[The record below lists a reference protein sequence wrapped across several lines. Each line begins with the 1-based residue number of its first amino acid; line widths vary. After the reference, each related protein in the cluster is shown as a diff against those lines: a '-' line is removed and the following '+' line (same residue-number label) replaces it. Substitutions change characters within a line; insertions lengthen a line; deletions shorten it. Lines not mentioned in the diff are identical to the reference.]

1 MGCFNQAVEI
11 GDAGMRNSEVVDA
24 LVDTGATYT
33 IIPAS
38 ILTRL
43 GIEPADKMTIVLAD
57 GRRLELDTGYAT
69 AKIGGYEIETIVVF
83 GADGAQPLL
92 GAYTLEALGLG
103 VDVANGRLIETP
115 YLSL

>member
-1 MGCFNQAVEI
+1 MGCFNQALEI
-11 GDAGMRNSEVVDA
+11 SGVDGRSYEVVEA
-24 LVDTGATYT
+24 LVDTGASYT
-33 IIPAS
+33 SIPAP

-43 GIEPADKMTIVLAD
+43 GIRPAAKKTFNLAD
-57 GRRLELDTGYAT
+57 GRRRELDIGYALLRIRGREVR
-69 AKIGGYEIETIVVF
+69 AIVVF

-115 YLSL
+115 YLQL